1 MITRFFSSIFSATR
15 SAVLAIPGNPYATI
29 AALKADAKVRSAR
42 HDIAV
47 NRWFKHYCDAASMY
61 DDAARQLSKAK
72 QRLAAHSQA
81 NEAFMDE
88 RADLK
93 EEIRVHTIA
102 GLFLTR
108 TAMDQQAVI
117 EAMGAELAE
126 TVEAN
131 ESLATALAEQQAY
144 IPFLQAVE
152 AKLKLAGIVMDTE
165 GEEPVVTVDTTIL
178 AGSIREGSVKL
189 ALVTA

>member
-15 SAVLAIPGNPYATI
+15 SAVLAIPGNPYAAI
-29 AALKADAKVRSAR
+29 AALKADKEAVRNSWYTAFNNEYAR
-42 HDIAV
+42 HDETI
-47 NRWFKHYCDAASMY
+47 R
-61 DDAARQLSKAK
+61 LLTKAK

-88 RADLK
+88 RAELK

-131 ESLATALAEQQAY
+131 ESLAQALADQQAY

-152 AKLKLAGIVMDTE
+152 AKLKLAGIVMDDS

-189 ALVTA
+189 AFVTA